1 MTTEFASTKPNLTVA
16 LDLVIAAFD
25 DDVDRG
31 NEIYAT
37 ANGAELVIG
46 LVGVA
51 KLLSLSGNGDSSD
64 AARDSLIELRRSM
77 EIDQIFGEM

>member
-1 MTTEFASTKPNLTVA
+1 MTTEFASTKPDLTAA

-25 DDVDRG
+25 DDADHG

-37 ANGAELVIG
+37 TDAAKLVMG
-46 LVGVA
+46 VVGIA
-51 KLLSLSGNGDSSD
+51 KLLSLSANSDDSD
-64 AARDSLIELRRSM
+64 AARNSLIELRRAM

>member
-1 MTTEFASTKPNLTVA
+1 MTTEFASNKPNLTAA

-25 DDVDRG
+25 DDADRG

-37 ANGAELVIG
+37 ANGAELVMG

-51 KLLSLSGNGDSSD
+51 KLLSLSSNGDSSN
-64 AARDSLIELRRSM
+64 AARHSLIELRRAM